1 MGPLL
6 EVIYRMR
13 RKLGKS
19 EVIALLAAAG
29 VTTCAAAQAAK
40 VDNTTKSG
48 TQSLQVSEQQSRT
61 ELGKDMACG
70 KGSCGTDESGAKAA
84 ADKHAK
90 AEKVVKKAA
99 EKKVEKKVAE
109 KKSAEN
115 KEASGD
121 KKSK

>member
-1 MGPLL
+1 
-6 EVIYRMR
+6 MR

-48 TQSLQVSEQQSRT
+48 AQSLQVSEKQSRT

-90 AEKVVKKAA
+90 AAKVVKKAA
-99 EKKVEKKVAE
+99 EKKAVEKKA
-109 KKSAEN
+109 AEN
-115 KEASGD
+115 KEASGE